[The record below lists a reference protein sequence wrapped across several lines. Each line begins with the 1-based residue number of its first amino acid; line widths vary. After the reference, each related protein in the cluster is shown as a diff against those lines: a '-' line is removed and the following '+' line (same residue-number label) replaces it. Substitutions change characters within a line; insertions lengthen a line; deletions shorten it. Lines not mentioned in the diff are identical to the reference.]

1 MEPDVG
7 TENRGSRKFRFLKL
21 FAVAAAI
28 LLILL
33 VARPWLT
40 SRTTYE
46 TQTRYLDAKMENA
59 NMLALGS
66 SSASFVVSML
76 PEDTGTAISNELAR
90 FSGYL
95 LLVISA
101 IFLEKYLLVAIGW
114 ISIVLALLS
123 CLFMIIAI
131 LTNSANKAKWKEY
144 AVRILI
150 FSLCIAC
157 VIPLGCYCGQAIE
170 DANRESINNA
180 LKDAESANEI
190 VESIPVENDRNFF
203 GKIGDF
209 FAGLWDNAKQAYDWA
224 KSVLNNFMAA
234 IAVMMVTTVVIPLLL
249 ILASILAIRFLTKRD
264 FVAALVEF
272 ADSLT
277 GKAGKWLTG
286 KK

>member
-1 MEPDVG
+1 M
-7 TENRGSRKFRFLKL
+7 
-21 FAVAAAI
+21 
-28 LLILL
+28 LIF
-33 VARPWLT
+33 
-40 SRTTYE
+40 S
-46 TQTRYLDAKMENA
+46 
-59 NMLALGS
+59 GI
-66 SSASFVVSML
+66 SASFVVSML
-76 PEDTGTAISNELAR
+76 PDDTGTAISSELAE
-90 FSGYL
+90 FTGYL

-101 IFLEKYLLVAIGW
+101 IFLEKYLLVTIGW
-114 ISIVLALLS
+114 VSTAIALLS
-123 CLFMIIAI
+123 CVFWIFAI
-131 LTNSANKAKWKEY
+131 LSKSGNKMKWKEY